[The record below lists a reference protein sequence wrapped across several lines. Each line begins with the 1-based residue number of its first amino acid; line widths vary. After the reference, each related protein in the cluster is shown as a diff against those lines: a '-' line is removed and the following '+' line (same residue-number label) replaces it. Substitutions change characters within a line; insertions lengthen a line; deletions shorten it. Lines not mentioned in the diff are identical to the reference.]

1 MLELRVRML
10 GLCMASFEGCVA
22 ISGTSTTSGSRMQEV
37 TPLVV
42 ADTGAT
48 HGFCVR
54 HLWRF
59 SHGSLLFGKQVLFG
73 FLKCSGK
80 LCSSPAVIVELAFC
94 EF

>member
-1 MLELRVRML
+1 MHGFFLKGPSRNLGDCNLLRHLEL
-10 GLCMASFEGCVA
+10 
-22 ISGTSTTSGSRMQEV
+22 EV
-37 TPLVV
+37 TPLMV

-59 SHGSLLFGKQVLFG
+59 SRGCLLFGKQVLLG

-80 LCSSPAVIVELAFC
+80 LCSSPAVVVELAFC

>member
-1 MLELRVRML
+1 MRML
-10 GLCMASFEGCVA
+10 GLCMVSFKGCVA
-22 ISGTSTTSGSRMQEV
+22 ISGTSSPLGSLMQEV

-59 SHGSLLFGKQVLFG
+59 SHRSLLFGKQVLFG

-80 LCSSPAVIVELAFC
+80 LCSSPAVVVELAFC

>member
-1 MLELRVRML
+1 MHGFLFKGR
-10 GLCMASFEGCVA
+10 VA
-22 ISGTSTTSGSRMQEV
+22 ISGTATSLGSWMQEV
-37 TPLVV
+37 TPLMV

-59 SHGSLLFGKQVLFG
+59 SHGSLLFGKQVLLG

-80 LCSSPAVIVELAFC
+80 LCSSPAVVVELAFC